1 MRAWRRCLDA
11 AGVHAQGLRADYT
24 AAARYLRRRE
34 VAMWG
39 AVRWLTPCE
48 FQPHALAGATMLAFT
63 DDVCDRGPVSG
74 CRKRFEAWSGRVQ
87 SALDTGTSHHSLL
100 RAYLHSAHVYGLPR
114 RWADAYLAGTR
125 IDLEFPGF
133 ADEDDYQRYVETLT
147 WPGLMLSTGLTPHL
161 VADEDFAA
169 SCRLVADGLQRVDF
183 LTDLAEDVS
192 RGRLTLPLA
201 ALDRHGVSRADLE
214 AGRDTP
220 GVRALISET
229 AGRARATLTAARR
242 AIDEVPDAYRPVVRC
257 LLGFYDHRLD
267 QVMAAGAAV
276 TRRPVRDDPLTCLR
290 LVARSRRPALP
301 GQRSSDDRTDRP
313 AVVSS
318 PQP

>member
-1 MRAWRRCLDA
+1 M
-11 AGVHAQGLRADYT
+11 HAQGLRSDYT

-39 AVRWLTPCE
+39 AVRLLTPPE

-63 DDVCDRGPVSG
+63 DDVCDRGPVCG
-74 CRKRFEAWSGRVQ
+74 RRKRFEAWSGHVQ
-87 SALDTGTSHHSLL
+87 SALDTGTSSHPLL
-100 RAYLHSAHVYGLPR
+100 RAYLHSAHAYGLPR

-133 ADEDDYQRYVETLT
+133 TDEDDYQRYVETLT

-183 LTDLAEDVS
+183 LTDLAEDVRS
-192 RGRLTLPLA
+192 GRLTLPLA
-201 ALDRHGVSRADLE
+201 DLDRHGVSRADLE
-214 AGRDTP
+214 AGRDTL

-242 AIDEVPDAYRPVVRC
+242 TVDEVPDAYRPVVRC
-257 LLGFYDHRLD
+257 LLGLYDHRLD
-267 QVMAAGAAV
+267 QVMAAGAAA
-276 TRRPVRDDPLTCLR
+276 TRRPVREDPLTCLR

-301 GQRSSDDRTDRP
+301 SQRPSSDDRTDTP
-313 AVVSS
+313 AQLSS